1 MFRQVCNLI
10 PAQMIPVLGRK
21 YGIDVRGFSETSHV
35 FSLLYGHAAHALS
48 LNDICD
54 ALAVHEPEFMRV
66 RGATPPAR
74 NTFSNANR
82 TRDPALAE
90 ALYWQML
97 AHLQGLCPGFTQYG
111 KHAGF
116 IFRLKREI
124 FAMDSTTLQLTLA
137 SIDWARHRRRKAAA
151 KCHVRLNIG
160 TFLPTYA
167 VVEDAAHHDSVRAA
181 TLCASLVA
189 GDVLLGDRAY
199 VDLAFLNEL
208 NTRGV
213 CFVLRP
219 KANMLFRTIKK
230 LPCSGK
236 ILRDV
241 LVRPAGVTTA
251 TDYPGVLRMV
261 TALVEVDGA
270 EREMT
275 FITNNTQWSARTIA
289 ELYRARWTIEVFF
302 KEIKQT
308 LQLRDFV
315 GTNEKA
321 VKWQVWT
328 GLLMHLLLRFLRH
341 VSRWGHSF
349 SRCVG
354 IVRTALWVKTD
365 LGELL
370 RCYGTAGGPHRPV
383 LVAKEPFLPG
393 FEAFSS
399 SLVGQHG

>member
-1 MFRQVCNLI
+1 
-10 PAQMIPVLGRK
+10 
-21 YGIDVRGFSETSHV
+21 
-35 FSLLYGHAAHALS
+35 
-48 LNDICD
+48 
-54 ALAVHEPEFMRV
+54 
-66 RGATPPAR
+66 
-74 NTFSNANR
+74 
-82 TRDPALAE
+82 
-90 ALYWQML
+90 
-97 AHLQGLCPGFTQYG
+97 
-111 KHAGF
+111 
-116 IFRLKREI
+116 
-124 FAMDSTTLQLTLA
+124 
-137 SIDWARHRRRKAAA
+137 
-151 KCHVRLNIG
+151 LNIG

-181 TLCASLVA
+181 ALCAALAA

-199 VDLAFLNEL
+199 VDLAFLNDL

-213 CFVLRP
+213 VFVLRP
-219 KANMLFRTIKK
+219 KTNMLFRTIKK
-230 LPCSGK
+230 LPCGGK
-236 ILRDV
+236 ILRDA

-251 TDYPGVLRMV
+251 SDYPGVLRMV
-261 TALVEVDGA
+261 TALVEVDGI

-275 FITNNTQWSARTIA
+275 FITNHTEWSARTIA

-302 KEIKQT
+302 KELKQT

-365 LGELL
+365 LLDLL
-370 RCYGTAGGPHRPV
+370 RCYGTAGGSHRPV
-383 LVAKEPFLPG
+383 VSAKEPFLPG

-399 SLVGQHG
+399 SLMGQHG